1 MLTYFQDNQENK
13 NISSSSYIRSTEG
26 NVLLSLKLQ
35 VVLYPE
41 LNTLQCIRHLRRV
54 FTGMNS
60 QSTLGI
66 WWRLL
71 VAVLQ
76 MKHYGSEERR
86 GGSSTSPVLGPS
98 PLLCGDRITHALG

>member
-26 NVLLSLKLQ
+26 DVLLSLKLK

-41 LNTLQCIRHLRRV
+41 LNTFQCRRHLRRV
-54 FTGMNS
+54 FTGMNNS
-60 QSTLGI
+60 QSALGI

-76 MKHYGSEERR
+76 MQH
-86 GGSSTSPVLGPS
+86 
-98 PLLCGDRITHALG
+98 

>member
-13 NISSSSYIRSTEG
+13 NISNSSYIRSTEG
-26 NVLLSLKLQ
+26 DVLLSLK

-41 LNTLQCIRHLRRV
+41 LNTLQFIKTFSMCFYWNEFL
-54 FTGMNS
+54 

-66 WWRLL
+66 WWQLL

-76 MKHYGSEERR
+76 MNH
-86 GGSSTSPVLGPS
+86 
-98 PLLCGDRITHALG
+98 